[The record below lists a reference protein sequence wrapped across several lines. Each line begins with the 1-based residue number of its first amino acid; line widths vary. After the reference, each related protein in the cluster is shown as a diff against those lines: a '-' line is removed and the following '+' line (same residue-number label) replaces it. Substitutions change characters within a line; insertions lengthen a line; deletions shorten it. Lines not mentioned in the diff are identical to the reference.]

1 MMLTISGINF
11 DQHAYDERADVL
23 YLSVGE
29 PQVPAET
36 LPTPEGHA
44 VDAVD
49 TARARTAEPLVLRA
63 RRSRA
68 TQPGMLGRG
77 APPTDRNLR
86 AFLVPRLHSANRRY
100 EDHIRNREQ
109 NEVPLHEQENLLR
122 HAYAPCATRN
132 PLTTPRPPGHL

>member
-44 VDAVD
+44 VDFDADSNVVD
-49 TARARTAEPLVLRA
+49 LGEGRLKLWLRPRVLDLDVVDRALPL
-63 RRSRA
+63 
-68 TQPGMLGRG
+68 
-77 APPTDRNLR
+77 
-86 AFLVPRLHSANRRY
+86 
-100 EDHIRNREQ
+100 NREIIWQ
-109 NEVPLHEQENLLR
+109 
-122 HAYAPCATRN
+122 
-132 PLTTPRPPGHL
+132 